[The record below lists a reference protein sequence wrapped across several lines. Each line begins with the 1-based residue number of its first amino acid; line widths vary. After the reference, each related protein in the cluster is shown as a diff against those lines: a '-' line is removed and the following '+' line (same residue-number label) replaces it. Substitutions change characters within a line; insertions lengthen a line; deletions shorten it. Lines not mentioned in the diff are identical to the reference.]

1 MPILPSTLE
10 YSNTELSKKLKF
22 ISNNKTKFF
31 EVSKQTLLE
40 LHIDLVYPG
49 FAKSRSVMSS
59 LNLTDNIKAI
69 EDNIGQDFKAT
80 VHFMGGLEDVDIFR
94 NELKKIHRYSK
105 QIEIYIPSNMNK
117 MMFDPQFQYYFWYD
131 VDQLELNT
139 SNTKSL
145 QMSVKAGL
153 SGQLLNDNIKS
164 KLQLLANSR
173 GVDKLIV
180 DGGWK
185 IEDCKEGLRMVSYS
199 SFWKNLMGL

>member
-10 YSNTELSKKLKF
+10 YSITELSKKLRF
-22 ISNNKTKFF
+22 ISNNKNKFY
-31 EVSKQTLLE
+31 EVSKQTVLE

-49 FAKSRSVMSS
+49 FAKSRSIMSS

-69 EDNIGQDFKAT
+69 EDNIGQDFMAT
-80 VHFMGGLEDVDIFR
+80 VHFMGGLEDADKFR

-105 QIEIYIPSNMNK
+105 HIEIYIPTNMDK
-117 MMFDPQFQYYFWYD
+117 LMLDPTFQYYYWYD
-131 VDQLELNT
+131 VDQLEMNN

-153 SGQLLNDNIKS
+153 SGQLLQDNIKS
-164 KLQLLANSR
+164 KLLLLANVR
-173 GVDKLIV
+173 GVGKLIV

-185 IEDCKEGLRMVSYS
+185 IEDCTDSLRMVSYS
-199 SFWKNLMGL
+199 SFWKNLMG